1 MTSMAKVYEFDGL
14 RPVIDERAFVHP
26 DAVLVGDVIVGPNC
40 YVAPT
45 ACLRGDFGRL
55 ILGDGASVQD
65 GCVLHAFPGEETVVE
80 ADGHLGHG
88 AILHGGRVGR
98 NALVGMNSVVMDG
111 AVVGENA
118 FVGAMSMVPAGRE
131 IPPGALALG
140 VPAKVMRQL
149 SEAELAWKT
158 EGNRAYRELAARS
171 LRSLKSAPPLTRREP
186 DRGTL
191 VWPENKPLHRAKR
204 DPAGD

>member
-1 MTSMAKVYEFDGL
+1 MTSMAKIYEFDGL

-26 DAVLVGDVIVGPNC
+26 DAVLIGDVVVGPNC

-55 ILGDGASVQD
+55 VLGDGASVQD

-88 AILHGGRVGR
+88 AILHGCRVGR
-98 NALVGMNSVVMDG
+98 NALVGMNAVVMDG
-111 AVVGENA
+111 AVIGENA

-140 VPAKVMRQL
+140 VPAKVVRQL
-149 SEAELAWKT
+149 SEAELAWKA

-171 LRSLKSAPPLTRREP
+171 LRSLKPAPPLTRPEP

-191 VWPENKPLHRAKR
+191 VWPENKPLHRAKGE
-204 DPAGD
+204 PAGD